1 MSNETTETKELQKP
15 VKKEEIWTTEE
26 KGKIKSEYG
35 CEMLVENGSLQDV
48 SISDVPTDAFIVTY
62 SVFESGKLG
71 PSMYDL
77 TRGSKTKSHWQD
89 YGGATYDYGGTQAPH
104 WRHIAI
110 SRDASKIYAFVD
122 GNCIYRA
129 THSTNIANDRFRIGG
144 NGSTGIYGYISNVR
158 FVKGQCLYKKDFSV
172 ATALMP
178 GI

>member
-1 MSNETTETKELQKP
+1 MQYNHSYYSLEGTGSGVSFGGSSNTETDFR
-15 VKKEEIWTTEE
+15 
-26 KGKIKSEYG
+26 
-35 CEMLVENGSLQDV
+35 M
-48 SISDVPTDAFIVTY
+48 
-62 SVFESGKLG
+62 
-71 PSMYDL
+71 
-77 TRGSKTKSHWQD
+77 KSHWQD
-89 YGGATYDYGGTQAPH
+89 YGGATYDYGGSQKPH

-158 FVKGQCLYKKDFSV
+158 FVKGQCLYKEAFTP